1 VYGFGFLLK
10 NGFSFLY
17 SDCQFV
23 FHGRLFYGKGKAFS
37 AENRQYSFF
46 NPIFSAII
54 RKIHDIFKAR
64 VGSAGMSRND
74 VSRRGGFVPS
84 PETVHANHNLRIMS
98 WILILGFAL
107 SVFFLLMFFLSRFV
121 NHMKKEQNLQIESLK
136 ETLID
141 KDNPVGLTGDEL
153 EKMKQQQAEAQ
164 AHLREVISKIP
175 VIQKDGKFQVD
186 MDAVRKQ
193 KEQAAATNGSAVGP
207 QSGKNA

>member
-1 VYGFGFLLK
+1 
-10 NGFSFLY
+10 
-17 SDCQFV
+17 
-23 FHGRLFYGKGKAFS
+23 
-37 AENRQYSFF
+37 
-46 NPIFSAII
+46 
-54 RKIHDIFKAR
+54 
-64 VGSAGMSRND
+64 
-74 VSRRGGFVPS
+74 
-84 PETVHANHNLRIMS
+84 MS